1 MEGLVSDFGVGFQV
15 SEELSGGFVNDSDV
29 EVVDDQDDG
38 GSFVG
43 AADHDVVHFSCSS

>member
-1 MEGLVSDFGVGFQV
+1 M
-15 SEELSGGFVNDSDV
+15 SEELSGGFVDDSDV